1 MPTGNPLTMIAPAHA
16 GHLATLRAL
25 IREGAAE
32 GSFDRELASDSA
44 ETKLFF
50 ANLRQALVTGY
61 FVVEDARGVLSRRAV
76 PGYVYWPED
85 RNDLS
90 QPVGFGLFRAFG
102 DLGYELWL
110 TGVQSAW
117 RRTGHGR
124 AMLTALL
131 ATPAGRLAWVVRVQ
145 QRSGSSETMARLL
158 AEHGYA
164 PARETETTRWFLRA
178 DAPDGLREQVTAVP
192 AAAGLVH

>member
-1 MPTGNPLTMIAPAHA
+1 MIAPAHA

-32 GSFDRELASDSA
+32 GGFDRGLAIDSA

-50 ANLRQALVTGY
+50 ASLRQALVTGY

-76 PGYVYWPED
+76 PGYVYWPD
-85 RNDLS
+85 NRDDYS

-110 TGVQSAW
+110 AGVSSAW
-117 RRTGHGR
+117 RRNGHGR

-145 QRSGSSETMARLL
+145 QRSGNGAAMERLL
-158 AEHGYA
+158 AEHAYG
-164 PARETETTRWFLRA
+164 PARETETTRWYLRS
-178 DAPDGLREQVTAVP
+178 DAPDALRMRVVDAPIAVRT
-192 AAAGLVH
+192 VH

>member
-1 MPTGNPLTMIAPAHA
+1 MIAPAHA

-32 GSFDRELASDSA
+32 GGFDRELASDSA
-44 ETKLFF
+44 ETQLFF

-90 QPVGFGLFRAFG
+90 QPVGFGLFRAFA

-110 TGVQSAW
+110 TGVASAW
-117 RRTGHGR
+117 RHAGHGR
-124 AMLTALL
+124 ALLRALL
-131 ATPAGRLAWVVRVQ
+131 ATPAGRLAWIVRVQ
-145 QRSGSSETMARLL
+145 HRSESSAAMSRLL
-158 AEHGYA
+158 ADHGYA
-164 PARETETTRWFLRA
+164 PARETETTHYFLRH
-178 DAPDGLREQVTAVP
+178 DAPEALRERIRDGLIAGTAS
-192 AAAGLVH
+192 LH

>member
-1 MPTGNPLTMIAPAHA
+1 MIAPAHA

-32 GSFDRELASDSA
+32 GSFDRELATDSA
-44 ETKLFF
+44 DTKMFF

-61 FVVEDARGVLSRRAV
+61 FVIEDARGVLSRRAV

-85 RNDLS
+85 RNEFS

-110 TGVQSAW
+110 TGVSSAW
-117 RRTGHGR
+117 RRNGHGR

-131 ATPAGRLAWVVRVQ
+131 ETPAGRLAWTVRVQ
-145 QRSGSSETMARLL
+145 HRSGSSSATERLL
-158 AEHGYA
+158 AEHDFA
-164 PARETETTRWFLRA
+164 PARETETIRWYLRGDAPEALRA
-178 DAPDGLREQVTAVP
+178 RVDAPIATRRM
-192 AAAGLVH
+192 H

>member
-1 MPTGNPLTMIAPAHA
+1 MIAPAHA

-32 GSFDRELASDSA
+32 GSFDRQLACDSV

-50 ANLRQALVTGY
+50 ANLRQALLTGY
-61 FVVEDARGVLSRRAV
+61 FVVEDARGVLSRCAV

-85 RNDLS
+85 RDDLA

-110 TGVQSAW
+110 TGVASAW
-117 RRTGHGR
+117 RHNGHGR
-124 AMLTALL
+124 SMLAALL

-145 QRSGSSETMARLL
+145 HRSGSSSTMERLL
-158 AEHGYA
+158 AEHDYSA
-164 PARETETTRWFLRA
+164 ARETETTRWYLRG
-178 DAPDGLREQVTAVP
+178 DAPDALRVRVTDAPIVTR
-192 AAAGLVH
+192 ALH

>member
-1 MPTGNPLTMIAPAHA
+1 MIAPAHA

-32 GSFDRELASDSA
+32 GSFDRELATDSA

-90 QPVGFGLFRAFG
+90 QPVGFGLFRGFG

-110 TGVQSAW
+110 TGVSSAW
-117 RRTGHGR
+117 RRNGHGR

-145 QRSGSSETMARLL
+145 RHSGSGTAMERLL
-158 AEHGYA
+158 AEHEFA
-164 PARETETTRWFLRA
+164 RTRETETTRWYLRS
-178 DAPDGLREQVTAVP
+178 DAPDALRMRVVDAPIATRTM
-192 AAAGLVH
+192 H

>member
-1 MPTGNPLTMIAPAHA
+1 MIAPAHA

-25 IREGAAE
+25 IREGASE
-32 GSFDRELASDSA
+32 GSFDRELATDSA

-90 QPVGFGLFRAFG
+90 QPVGFG

-110 TGVQSAW
+110 TSVSSEW
-117 RRTGHGR
+117 RRNGHGR
-124 AMLTALL
+124 AMLKALL
-131 ATPAGRLAWVVRVQ
+131 ATPAGHLAWVVCVQ
-145 QRSGSSETMARLL
+145 RKSSGGTAMERLL
-158 AEHGYA
+158 EEHTFA
-164 PARETETTRWFLRA
+164 RARESETTRWYLRA
-178 DAPDGLREQVTAVP
+178 DTPEALRKRVIEAPIVTRS
-192 AAAGLVH
+192 LH

>member
-1 MPTGNPLTMIAPAHA
+1 MIEPSHA

-32 GSFDRELASDSA
+32 GSFDRELATDSA

-50 ANLRQALVTGY
+50 ENLRQALVTGY

-76 PGYVYWPED
+76 PGYVYWPEV
-85 RNDLS
+85 RTNVS

-110 TGVQSAW
+110 TGVSSAW
-117 RRTGHGR
+117 RRNGHGR
-124 AMLTALL
+124 AMLAALL

-145 QRSGSSETMARLL
+145 RHSDSGPAMSRLL
-158 AEHGYA
+158 AEHQFA
-164 PARETETTRWFLRA
+164 PARETETSRWFLRSDSPEA
-178 DAPDGLREQVTAVP
+178 LRARVTDAPIATRAV
-192 AAAGLVH
+192 H

>member
-1 MPTGNPLTMIAPAHA
+1 MIAPAHA

-32 GSFDRELASDSA
+32 GGFDRELASDSP
-44 ETKLFF
+44 ETQLFF

-90 QPVGFGLFRAFG
+90 QPVGFGLFRAFA

-110 TGVQSAW
+110 TGVASAW
-117 RRTGHGR
+117 RHAGHGR
-124 AMLTALL
+124 ALLRALL

-145 QRSGSSETMARLL
+145 HRSESSAAMSRLL
-158 AEHGYA
+158 GDHGYA
-164 PARETETTRWFLRA
+164 PARETETTHYFLRN
-178 DAPDGLREQVTAVP
+178 DAPDALRERIREAQ
-192 AAAGLVH
+192 AAAPASLH

>member
-1 MPTGNPLTMIAPAHA
+1 MIAPAHA

-32 GSFDRELASDSA
+32 GGFDRELASDSV

-110 TGVQSAW
+110 TGVASAW
-117 RRTGHGR
+117 RHAGHGR
-124 AMLTALL
+124 ALLRALL
-131 ATPAGRLAWVVRVQ
+131 ATSAGRLAWIVRVQ
-145 QRSGSSETMARLL
+145 HRSESSPVMSRLL
-158 AEHGYA
+158 ADHGYA
-164 PARETETTRWFLRA
+164 PARETDTTHYFLRH
-178 DAPDGLREQVTAVP
+178 DAPDGLRDRIRGAQGAAP
-192 AAAGLVH
+192 AALH

>member
-1 MPTGNPLTMIAPAHA
+1 MIAPAHA

-32 GSFDRELASDSA
+32 GSFDRELATDSA
-44 ETKLFF
+44 DTKLFF

-61 FVVEDARGVLSRRAV
+61 FVIEDARGVISRRAV

-85 RNDLS
+85 RNEYS

-110 TGVQSAW
+110 TGVSSAW
-117 RRTGHGR
+117 RRNGHGR
-124 AMLTALL
+124 AMLAALL
-131 ATPAGRLAWVVRVQ
+131 ETPAGRLAWTVRVHHQ
-145 QRSGSSETMARLL
+145 SGSISAMERLL
-158 AEHGYA
+158 AEHDFA
-164 PARETETTRWFLRA
+164 PARETETTRWYLRG
-178 DAPDGLREQVTAVP
+178 DAPDVLRARVDAPIATRTM
-192 AAAGLVH
+192 H